1 MTIEEI
7 LARLANVKETASGWT
22 ACCPGHE
29 DRQASLS
36 VSEGGEGRVLLHCHA
51 GCALETITSGL
62 GIAKAD
68 LFDKEASTSRP
79 AAPPKAST
87 TKKAGKAYGT
97 ADEAQKAYE
106 RKLGKPTSV
115 HEYHDEHGVH
125 VGSVIRW
132 QLSATGK
139 EIRPISLHVDGWR
152 LEQMPEP
159 RPVLGLPTI
168 TKASGRIFVCEGE
181 KVVAALADLGLFG
194 TTSSGGAQAAG
205 KTDWRPLAGREVAIL
220 PDADKA
226 GRKYAADVA
235 AILHGID
242 EKAVVKIV
250 EIDGLE
256 DGGDVAD
263 LYAACRGDDELK
275 ALREKI
281 ERLADEAAPLQAEV
295 ETSVEIPST
304 ASTTTASSTST
315 TSSPAE
321 AYRPF
326 PVDALP
332 EPLSSL
338 VAEAAAAIG
347 CDEAYLGLPILTVAG
362 AAIGTTRRLEL
373 KAGYA
378 APPILWT
385 VIVGE
390 SGTAKTP
397 ALSAVLDPV
406 RQHEARLR
414 EEHRL
419 DLDDHEL
426 AVETYEKARAAWR
439 STKASDAEQPRR
451 PAEPAGK
458 RALVV
463 DSTVEAL
470 AVVMAD
476 NSRGLLLARD
486 ELAGWLGSFDRY
498 AGKAGGGSDE
508 SFYLSAFNGI
518 QHDVDRR
525 TGDRRTIHVRQAALS
540 ITGGIQPAVLRRAL
554 GAERRESGLMARL
567 LLAAP
572 PPRPQ
577 KWTEAEI
584 SIFTRQAYAD
594 LLSRLYALAPDLDAE
609 GREAARLLRLR
620 PEAKKAWIK
629 FHDLHADELADL
641 AGDLAAAWSKLR
653 DTAARIALILHETKL
668 AAGQKVDEYEVDADS
683 MRRAIRLVEWLKH
696 ETIRVYRILGESE
709 VDRSAR
715 QADEKLVSWLR
726 RRGGSATAREVV
738 TGCRWIETSDDA
750 KAALDRLEAT
760 GAGHWEE
767 RPAGE
772 RGGKPTRMF
781 TLTAAPLSAI
791 PRETRAREGI
801 ADADTA
807 NAGAAEASG
816 EFIEI

>member
-1 MTIEEI
+1 MTIKEI

-62 GIAKAD
+62 GITKAD

-87 TKKAGKAYGT
+87 KKAAPAKDDETFATADAALKAYG
-97 ADEAQKAYE
+97 
-106 RKLGKPTSV
+106 RGRPTTV
-115 HEYHDEHGVH
+115 HKYLDEHGVH
-125 VGSVIRW
+125 VSSVIRW
-132 QLSATGK
+132 DPPSGK
-139 EIRPISLHVDGWR
+139 KVILPVSLFADGWR
-152 LEQMPEP
+152 KNHMPAP
-159 RPVLGLPTI
+159 RPLLDRLGIVET
-168 TKASGRIFVCEGE
+168 AGRVYVVEGE
-181 KVVAALADLGLFG
+181 KCFDAVSGLGLVA
-194 TTSSGGAQAAG
+194 TTSINGSGAAKQA
-205 KTDWRPLAGREVAIL
+205 DWRPLAGREVVIL
-220 PDADKA
+220 PDNDKS

-242 EKAVVKIV
+242 ETTVVKVV

-263 LYAACRGDDELK
+263 LYEACRSDDELQ

-281 ERLADEAAPLQAEV
+281 ERRADEAAPLQAEV

-304 ASTTTASSTST
+304 TSSSTSA
-315 TSSPAE
+315 TSSPVE
-321 AYRPF
+321 TYRPF

-347 CDEAYLGLPILTVAG
+347 CDEAYLSLPILTVAG

-426 AVETYEKARAAWR
+426 AVETYEKARAGWR
-439 STKASDAEQPRR
+439 STKASDVDPPRR

-508 SFYLSAFNGI
+508 AFFLSAFNGI

-609 GREAARLLRLR
+609 GREAARLLRLSY
-620 PEAKKAWIK
+620 EAKKAWIE
-629 FHDLHADELADL
+629 FHDLHAEELADL

-668 AAGQKVDEYEVDADS
+668 AAGQKVDEYEVDLDT
-683 MRRAIRLVEWLKH
+683 MQRAITLVEWLKH
-696 ETIRVYRILGESE
+696 ETLRVYRILGESE

-726 RRGGSATAREVV
+726 RRGGSATARDVV

-750 KAALDRLEAT
+750 KAALDRLEAA
-760 GAGHWEE
+760 GAGYWQD

-791 PRETRAREGI
+791 PRETRAKEGI

-807 NAGAAEASG
+807 DASAAEASG
-816 EFIEI
+816 EFVEI

>member
-1 MTIEEI
+1 MTAKEI

-36 VSEGGEGRVLLHCHA
+36 VSEGDEGRVLLHCHA
-51 GCALETITSGL
+51 GCPLETIVSGL
-62 GIAKAD
+62 GIAQAD
-68 LFDKEASTSRP
+68 LFDRQASTGRP
-79 AAPPKAST
+79 AAPPKAAPK
-87 TKKAGKAYGT
+87 KKAGKAYAT
-97 ADEAQKAYE
+97 PAEAQEAYE
-106 RKLGKPTSV
+106 RTLGKPISV
-115 HEYHDEHGVH
+115 HEYRDEDGRH

-132 QLSATGK
+132 QTPRRGK
-139 EIRPISLHVDGWR
+139 EIRPLGLHADGWR
-152 LEQMPEP
+152 LEHMPEP
-159 RPVLGLPTI
+159 RPILGLPEI
-168 TKASGRIFVCEGE
+168 TKASGRIFVVEGE
-181 KVVAALADLGLFG
+181 RCVDALKALGLPA
-194 TTSSGGAQAAG
+194 TTSSGGANAAS
-205 KTDWRPLAGREVAIL
+205 KSDWRPLAGREVVIL
-220 PDADKA
+220 PDADDP
-226 GRKYAADVA
+226 GRKYAAGVA
-235 AILHGID
+235 ETLFGHD
-242 EKAVVKIV
+242 ETTVVRIV

-256 DGGDVAD
+256 EGGDVAD
-263 LYAACRGDDELK
+263 LLEACRGREPKLQ

-281 ERLADEAAPLQAEV
+281 GRLADEAAPLQPPA
-295 ETSVEIPST
+295 T
-304 ASTTTASSTST
+304 STTTRSSSTST
-315 TSSPAE
+315 TSSPVE

-326 PVDALP
+326 PVDTLP

-347 CDEAYLGLPILTVAG
+347 CDEAYLGLPVLTVAG

-373 KAGYA
+373 KSGYA

-406 RQHEARLR
+406 REHEARLR

-439 STKASDAEQPRR
+439 SSRASDVDPPRR
-451 PAEPAGK
+451 PAEPAGR

-486 ELAGWLGSFDRY
+486 ELAGWLGAFDRY

-508 SFYLSAFNGI
+508 AFYLSAYNGI
-518 QHDVDRR
+518 RHDVDRR
-525 TGDRRTIHVRQAALS
+525 TGDRRTIHVRQAALA

-554 GAERRESGLMARL
+554 GAERRESGLLARL

-594 LLSRLYALAPDLDAE
+594 LLARLYALQPDLDAE
-609 GREAARLLRLR
+609 GREAARLLRLS
-620 PEAKKAWIK
+620 PEAKKAWIE
-629 FHDLHADELADL
+629 FHDLHADELAEL

-653 DTAARIALILHETKL
+653 DTAARIALIVHETKL
-668 AAGQKVDEYEVDADS
+668 AAGQKADEYEVDADS
-683 MRRAIRLVEWLKH
+683 MRRAIRLVGWLKH
-696 ETIRVYRILGESE
+696 ETLRVYRILGETE

-715 QADEKLVSWLR
+715 QADEKLVSWIR

-750 KAALDRLEAT
+750 KAALDRLEAA
-760 GAGHWEE
+760 GAGCWED

-772 RGGKPTRMF
+772 RGGKPTRQF
-781 TLTAAPLSAI
+781 TLSAAPLSAI
-791 PRETRAREGI
+791 PRETRAKQGI

-807 NAGAAEASG
+807 DASVAEASE
-816 EFIEI
+816 EFVEI